1 MEKIYLGHVAVDSGQ
16 LMVTDPS
23 YVRDF
28 DSNNFEDVR
37 IYHDTKTQKDY
48 QFGVDFQ
55 NYEEELIDG
64 KTVNDLLAEGRL
76 NQVASP
82 PDNSYSYNGACHT
95 TLNEDGGG
103 MLQHNGM
110 YLGVAFSS
118 GYGDGR
124 YPVYGYMNEDQRI
137 TKVEILMD

>member
-1 MEKIYLGHVAVDSGQ
+1 MEKVYLGHVAVDSGQ

-28 DSNNFEDVR
+28 DNNNFED
-37 IYHDTKTQKDY
+37 D
-48 QFGVDFQ
+48 
-55 NYEEELIDG
+55 E
-64 KTVNDLLAEGRL
+64 
-76 NQVASP
+76 
-82 PDNSYSYNGACHT
+82 PDNSYSYNGSGHT

-103 MLQHNGM
+103 MLQHNGI

-124 YPVYGYMNEDQRI
+124 YPVYGYMNKDQRI